1 MAEYTKEQLNKIASS
16 ASFVE
21 SMCVAINIINDA
33 IATHGDILVK
43 KDVAQI
49 QRAYE
54 LLKDAIQVTA
64 DNIKKETNGELTF
77 DIGSW

>member
-1 MAEYTKEQLNKIASS
+1 MTDYTKEQLNAIASS
-16 ASFVE
+16 AAFVE
-21 SMCVAINIINDA
+21 SMCTAINIINDA

-54 LLKDAIQVTA
+54 LIKGAIQSTV
-64 DNIKKETNGELTF
+64 DNVKKETGGDLDF
-77 DIGSW
+77 DLNSW